1 MKNEVY
7 SIIAGDIEIW
17 AKIGVHAEE
26 QLVENQ
32 LIVTVEVHSMQPY
45 KKGEYLDYEQI
56 LDIVHTVFG
65 HSQKVLEDIAV
76 EIIETIKDRFEA
88 PLSSIACKIKKV
100 KPAVRGMKVGHLG
113 VDITRHF

>member
-1 MKNEVY
+1 MKNEEY

-17 AKIGVHAEE
+17 ARIGVHAEE

-32 LIVTVEVHSMQPY
+32 LVISVEVNSLQPY
-45 KKGEYLDYEQI
+45 KKGQYLDYEQL
-56 LDIVHTVFG
+56 LDIVHSVFG
-65 HSQKVLEDIAV
+65 HPQKVLEDIAV

-88 PLSSIACKIKKV
+88 PLSSITCKIKKV

-113 VDITRHF
+113 IAITRHF

>member
-1 MKNEVY
+1 MKNEEY

-17 AKIGVHAEE
+17 ARIGVHAEE

-32 LIVTVEVHSMQPY
+32 LVITVEVNSLQPY
-45 KKGEYLDYEQI
+45 KNGQYLDYEQM
-56 LDIVHTVFG
+56 LDIVHAVFS

-76 EIIETIKDRFEA
+76 EIIETIKARIEA
-88 PLSSIACKIKKV
+88 PLSSITCKIKKV

-113 VDITRHF
+113 IEITRHF

>member
-17 AKIGVHAEE
+17 ARIGVHAEE

-32 LIVTVEVHSMQPY
+32 ILVTGEGNSMQPY

-56 LDIVHTVFG
+56 LDIVHAVFG

-76 EIIETIKDRFEA
+76 EIIETIKARFES
-88 PLSSIACKIKKV
+88 PLSSVTCKIKKV
-100 KPAVRGMKVGHLG
+100 KPAISSMKVGHLG
-113 VDITRHF
+113 VEITRHF

>member
-1 MKNEVY
+1 MKNEAY
-7 SIIAGDIEIW
+7 SIIAWDIEIW
-17 AKIGVHAEE
+17 ARIGVHAEE

-56 LDIVHTVFG
+56 LDIVHMVFG

-76 EIIETIKDRFEA
+76 EIIETIKVGFDA
-88 PLSSIACKIKKV
+88 PVSSVTCKIKKV

-113 VDITRHF
+113 VEITRHF